1 MAKVLQIQHAT
12 VVVDDL
18 EKACAFYE
26 HELGLEALPTFN
38 LDFPAQFFKINEE
51 QQLHVTE
58 WEDQASFRGH
68 LCLQVDDF
76 DSIFFRMRELG
87 AIDTSPWGK
96 VRRLPDGA
104 MQMFIRDPAG
114 NLIEISCPSHV
125 AVDETI
131 FQDDLVDLCLQVA
144 DFDSIFFRAEG
155 GLYKSNRDDP
165 RGLHT
170 EDATLYHGR

>member
-1 MAKVLQIQHAT
+1 M
-12 VVVDDL
+12 
-18 EKACAFYE
+18 
-26 HELGLEALPTFN
+26 
-38 LDFPAQFFKINEE
+38 
-51 QQLHVTE
+51 TE
-58 WEDQASFRGH
+58 WEDQTSFRGH

-114 NLIEISCPSHV
+114 NLIEISCPAEV
-125 AVDETI
+125 TVDETI
-131 FQDDLVDLCLQVA
+131 FQDDLVD
-144 DFDSIFFRAEG
+144 AEG
-155 GLYKSNRDDP
+155 RLYESKRDDP